1 MKKKGI
7 LSRWTQ
13 TPPNSFVFIFA
24 FIVLAMVLTW
34 VIPAGSYDRVTN
46 ELGQEVV
53 IADSFHY
60 VESTP
65 VTPVAMFQC
74 IVSAFVNSADIIFC
88 ILFAYVFIGILVKN
102 GVFDTVILLLIR
114 KLRDKVRLLLPI
126 IMVAFGLMGS
136 MAGLAEETFGLFP
149 VCIALAVA
157 LGYDEIVGGSIVYLS
172 VFTGFASATFNPFTI
187 GVAQAIAGLP
197 LYSGLGY
204 RVLSWFVFM
213 GILIAYVMRYADKIK
228 KDPTKSL
235 LYTEGKI
242 SRRLD
247 VNAAAQARLT
257 PRQTLSLL
265 LFALVMV
272 MIIVG
277 AIVYGWYIPEITAI
291 FFAAAI
297 LAGIIFG
304 MSANKIAD
312 SFVEIGAETMFSML
326 CIGISNAVCGI
337 MDTGAITDTIV
348 HGMASLLNGTS
359 GYVSAIL
366 MLVIQNLLNFFIPS
380 GPGQAMVSMP
390 IMSSLA
396 DVTGLSRQLSVL
408 AFQFGDGYS
417 NIFWPTM
424 VCMMCGIM
432 KIPVTKWYRYL
443 YPLFAIMFAAQVILI
458 VLAVAIGY

>member
-1 MKKKGI
+1 MKKKS
-7 LSRWTQ
+7 LLQRWTEE
-13 TPPNSFVFIFA
+13 TPSSFVFIFA

-53 IADSFHY
+53 IVDSFHY
-60 VESTP
+60 VQNAP

-74 IVSAFVNSADIIFC
+74 IVAAFVNSSDIIFC
-88 ILFAYVFIGILVKN
+88 ILFAYIFIGILVKN
-102 GVFDTVILLLIR
+102 GVFDMVILLLIR

-157 LGYDEIVGGSIVYLS
+157 LGYDEIVGGSIVYLA

-197 LYSGLGY
+197 MYSGLGY
-204 RVLSWFVFM
+204 RVLCWFVFM
-213 GILIAYVMRYADKIK
+213 TILIVYVMRYADKVK

-235 LYTEGKI
+235 LYTEGKV
-242 SRRLD
+242 SRRMD
-247 VNAAAQARLT
+247 ANAAAQAKLT
-257 PRQTLSLL
+257 VRQSLSLV
-265 LFALVMV
+265 LFAAVMG
-272 MIIVG
+272 MIIFG

-312 SFVEIGAETMFSML
+312 SFVEIGAETMFSLL

-337 MDTGAITDTIV
+337 MDAGCITDTIV
-348 HGMASLLNGTS
+348 HGMASILNGTS
-359 GYVSAIL
+359 GYVSAVL

-396 DVTGLSRQLSVL
+396 DVTGLSRQLAVL

-432 KIPVTKWYRYL
+432 KIPVTKWYKYL
-443 YPLFAIMFAAQVILI
+443 TPLFGIMFIAQVILI

>member
-7 LSRWTQ
+7 LSRWAEAS
-13 TPPNSFVFIFA
+13 PNSFVFIFA

-60 VESTP
+60 VESSP

-74 IVSAFVNSADIIFC
+74 IVAAFVNSADIIFC

-157 LGYDEIVGGSIVYLS
+157 LGYDEIVGGSIVYLAI
-172 VFTGFASATFNPFTI
+172 FTGFASATFNPFTI

-197 LYSGLGY
+197 MYSGLGY
-204 RVLSWFVFM
+204 RVLCWFVFM
-213 GILIAYVMRYADKIK
+213 TILIVYVMRYAGKIK

-235 LYTEGKI
+235 LYTEGKV

-272 MIIVG
+272 LIIVG

-297 LAGIIFG
+297 LAGILFG

-337 MDTGAITDTIV
+337 MDAGAITDTIV

-443 YPLFAIMFAAQVILI
+443 SPLFAIMFVAQVILI

>member
-1 MKKKGI
+1 
-7 LSRWTQ
+7 
-13 TPPNSFVFIFA
+13 
-24 FIVLAMVLTW
+24 
-34 VIPAGSYDRVTN
+34 
-46 ELGQEVV
+46 
-53 IADSFHY
+53 
-60 VESTP
+60 
-65 VTPVAMFQC
+65 
-74 IVSAFVNSADIIFC
+74 
-88 ILFAYVFIGILVKN
+88 
-102 GVFDTVILLLIR
+102 
-114 KLRDKVRLLLPI
+114 
-126 IMVAFGLMGS
+126 
-136 MAGLAEETFGLFP
+136 
-149 VCIALAVA
+149 
-157 LGYDEIVGGSIVYLS
+157 
-172 VFTGFASATFNPFTI
+172 
-187 GVAQAIAGLP
+187 
-197 LYSGLGY
+197 
-204 RVLSWFVFM
+204 
-213 GILIAYVMRYADKIK
+213 
-228 KDPTKSL
+228 
-235 LYTEGKI
+235 
-242 SRRLD
+242 
-247 VNAAAQARLT
+247 
-257 PRQTLSLL
+257 
-265 LFALVMV
+265 
-272 MIIVG
+272 
-277 AIVYGWYIPEITAI
+277 
-291 FFAAAI
+291 
-297 LAGIIFG
+297 

-443 YPLFAIMFAAQVILI
+443 SPLFAIMFAAQVILI